1 MNVGYY
7 SIDNTETNG
16 KIPTTDYPTT
26 YNIINR
32 FQSVLT
38 NPKVPISNDK
48 IKWEDISNIV
58 VDGNGNIYYLL
69 KLDVNNTTYLKI
81 IVVGMDGKLLVQ
93 HDIDHEFK
101 NLDLTQRNLI
111 YLLGNDRSTVAVIV
125 NDNET
130 NVSGLEVKSITPKT
144 VKRDAK
150 DDYINI
156 NIRNVPYEPRISNQ
170 GSSFYALIQPSNDSY
185 LSSQY
190 PCLFTIQVN
199 KEQVKENCNIIKNK
213 EVNQFLPSLQ
223 AKSEN
228 SKDDVNF
235 HFATDYDVFSSSI
248 NNTVEDPSIMNY
260 LGSNVKIQRFDWSSP
275 DFYYATDD
283 GIGFYSPNK
292 DAMKSSINWYIHS
305 RDLPKNYSSSSTD
318 FVAYSTKEKHLFICV
333 RENDQ
338 GENGHIAIIDTETK
352 KVYEDDNVPCSK
364 ESLILLADK
373 NFISSTR
380 DGVNFYNY
388 DDKNFNVKKVK
399 SIPAAASSFV
409 SAPVFYNDRLY
420 VNGNVLCN
428 DTLSKDIFNGNI
440 YKNSQDIKEEDKHKD
455 SLLKPIFFS
464 LGMLALVALLISLL
478 LIAKKRRNRKRN
490 EKYISRKAS
499 DSIDPDYVI
508 DDDDFD
514 FNLNVGVRNSTK
526 LNQGTLT
533 SKHSYSSK
541 YTVNSHISQR
551 SLIKKTKSDEQND
564 DHSSINDNSIN
575 NAYLYKQVDGD
586 INIRNYPRQEYL
598 GHISTLSLSPI
609 KEDVHYLSP
618 KRSGLTNDS
627 NNYRDINENPDLI
640 DVHENYSNQ
649 ASNASDNGYLSEMN
663 TTLINSSN
671 HRLSPTTTNE
681 TTFVASDKLTS
692 PSYINQEE
700 SMSDI
705 IPPTDIIYKDN
716 KVFMEDYNNNQHK
729 NNEFENKG

>member
-125 NDNET
+125 NDNGQLYRFYYALRTSET

-305 RDLPKNYSSSSTD
+305 RDLPK
-318 FVAYSTKEKHLFICV
+318 KLF
-333 RENDQ
+333 
-338 GENGHIAIIDTETK
+338 
-352 KVYEDDNVPCSK
+352 
-364 ESLILLADK
+364 
-373 NFISSTR
+373 
-380 DGVNFYNY
+380 
-388 DDKNFNVKKVK
+388 
-399 SIPAAASSFV
+399 
-409 SAPVFYNDRLY
+409 
-420 VNGNVLCN
+420 
-428 DTLSKDIFNGNI
+428 
-440 YKNSQDIKEEDKHKD
+440 
-455 SLLKPIFFS
+455 
-464 LGMLALVALLISLL
+464 
-478 LIAKKRRNRKRN
+478 
-490 EKYISRKAS
+490 
-499 DSIDPDYVI
+499 
-508 DDDDFD
+508 
-514 FNLNVGVRNSTK
+514 
-526 LNQGTLT
+526 
-533 SKHSYSSK
+533 
-541 YTVNSHISQR
+541 
-551 SLIKKTKSDEQND
+551 
-564 DHSSINDNSIN
+564 
-575 NAYLYKQVDGD
+575 
-586 INIRNYPRQEYL
+586 
-598 GHISTLSLSPI
+598 
-609 KEDVHYLSP
+609 
-618 KRSGLTNDS
+618 
-627 NNYRDINENPDLI
+627 
-640 DVHENYSNQ
+640 
-649 ASNASDNGYLSEMN
+649 
-663 TTLINSSN
+663 
-671 HRLSPTTTNE
+671 
-681 TTFVASDKLTS
+681 
-692 PSYINQEE
+692 
-700 SMSDI
+700 
-705 IPPTDIIYKDN
+705 
-716 KVFMEDYNNNQHK
+716 
-729 NNEFENKG
+729 